1 MEISAMNTISRERIE
16 RAARI
21 YLTNDAASQ
30 ALGVH
35 VATFGRLCKRYGIE
49 SPRERRYRNRIDEYE
64 YEEEFNDRPMTYVS

>member
-1 MEISAMNTISRERIE
+1 MCTISRERIE

-49 SPRERRYRNRIDEYE
+49 SPCERRRRNKIDDYE
-64 YEEEFNDRPMTYVS
+64 YESVYLFSSGS